1 MPGRTGDGTG
11 LRCASLKTAVGPV
24 LSYKGQC
31 RPFCVSYGQK
41 GPKLWIFAV
50 FRCIIIYHH
59 KADPPLKGRAAMAD
73 IFDILGPIMVGPSS
87 SHTAGAVRIGSMA
100 RTLLGERV
108 VGADI
113 RLHGSFAETGH
124 GHGTDRALLAGL
136 LGMGP
141 ADLRIP
147 FAFEEAEKAGL
158 RYSFDE
164 VELVDAHPNSAVLD
178 ILGESGRRLCLRAS
192 STGGGRIMI
201 DELDGIEV
209 AFDGSFNTLVI
220 HHRDEFG
227 AIAEISRL
235 LSNYRINIANM
246 RLSRHRRG
254 GDALMIIETD
264 QTVEQ
269 KIIDWIREFHGVE
282 KITYYDKNKEAENEA

>member
-1 MPGRTGDGTG
+1 M
-11 LRCASLKTAVGPV
+11 
-24 LSYKGQC
+24 
-31 RPFCVSYGQK
+31 
-41 GPKLWIFAV
+41 
-50 FRCIIIYHH
+50 IYHH

-158 RYSFDE
+158 SRILSDRKAAAKPAADAE
-164 VELVDAHPNSAVLD
+164 AITAPPSEPVAASIGGIDVMDIEDAVRELWKAGIYA
-178 ILGESGRRLCLRAS
+178 ESGMGCTGPIVMISEANFERA
-192 STGGGRIMI
+192 
-201 DELDGIEV
+201 E
-209 AFDGSFNTLVI
+209 
-220 HHRDEFG
+220 
-227 AIAEISRL
+227 EIL
-235 LSNYRINIANM
+235 KKAGYI
-246 RLSRHRRG
+246 G
-254 GDALMIIETD
+254 
-264 QTVEQ
+264 
-269 KIIDWIREFHGVE
+269 
-282 KITYYDKNKEAENEA
+282 

>member
-1 MPGRTGDGTG
+1 
-11 LRCASLKTAVGPV
+11 
-24 LSYKGQC
+24 
-31 RPFCVSYGQK
+31 
-41 GPKLWIFAV
+41 
-50 FRCIIIYHH
+50 
-59 KADPPLKGRAAMAD
+59 MAD

-87 SHTAGAVRIGSMA
+87 SHTAGAVRIGAMA

-108 VGADI
+108 VYADI
-113 RLHGSFAETGH
+113 LLHGSFAETGH
-124 GHGTDRALLAGL
+124 GHGTDRALVSGL

-147 FAFEEAEKAGL
+147 FAFEEAKKQGL
-158 RYSFDE
+158 EYTFGE
-164 VELVDAHPNSAVLD
+164 VDLVDTHPNSVVME
-178 ILGESGRRLCLRAS
+178 IKGESGRQLSMRAS
-192 STGGGRIMI
+192 SIGGGRIMVN
-201 DELDGIEV
+201 ELDGIEV
-209 AFDGSFNTLVI
+209 AFDGSFNTLVV

-227 AIAEISRL
+227 TIAEISRL

-269 KIIDWIREFHGVE
+269 KIIDWISELHGIE
-282 KITYYDKNKEAENEA
+282 KVTYYDKSREAENED